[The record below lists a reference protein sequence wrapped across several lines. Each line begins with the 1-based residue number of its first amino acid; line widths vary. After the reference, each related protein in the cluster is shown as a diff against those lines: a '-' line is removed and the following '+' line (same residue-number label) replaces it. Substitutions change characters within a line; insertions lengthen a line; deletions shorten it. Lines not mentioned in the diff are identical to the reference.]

1 MPALEGPPARQRR
14 VLHSY
19 DLLVIG
25 GGINGIGVASD
36 SAGRG
41 LSVLAVE
48 MGDLG
53 AATSWTSSK
62 LILPEM
68 RGDWTQDAILPGI
81 DFGGRSREEARTALV
96 ERDRGLPE
104 ALPRGVFRRHGAHAT
119 EVFGEARSAADL
131 GEDFGAGPSER
142 EVSIFVERGRARTAQ
157 DVLWRRSKCGLRLD
171 ARARDRV
178 AAFLGR

>member
-1 MPALEGPPARQRR
+1 MPALAGPPARQRR

-68 RGDWTQDAILPGI
+68 RGDWTQD
-81 DFGGRSREEARTALV
+81 
-96 ERDRGLPE
+96 
-104 ALPRGVFRRHGAHAT
+104 
-119 EVFGEARSAADL
+119 
-131 GEDFGAGPSER
+131 
-142 EVSIFVERGRARTAQ
+142 
-157 DVLWRRSKCGLRLD
+157 VLWRRSKCGLRLD